1 MEYDDRKEERK
12 GMLRRDD
19 LMYLIQLVTRRMAQA
34 PTLEEQNKLDDLF
47 YRILL
52 ELLGESDK

>member
-1 MEYDDRKEERK
+1 
-12 GMLRRDD
+12 MLRRDD

-47 YRILL
+47 HRILL